1 MFFILSKLLAFLINP
16 LVIVFIC
23 FIRVLKTKDQ
33 QKKKRRFV
41 YTLVLLYF
49 FSNSFILD
57 EFMRL
62 WEYRSK
68 DYIEYD
74 QTYDYGVVLGG
85 YSWYDYRM
93 AKPQFMRSS
102 DRLWQALR
110 LLKQG
115 RIKKLLISGGS
126 GSIDMPFDKEAGHIK
141 AFLLQMGI
149 PEEKII
155 VENESKNTYEN
166 ALYTKK
172 IIDSLNT
179 GNKVLLITSAFHMRR
194 SLAIFKKQN
203 YTNVSPYT
211 TDRYSGGRKFV
222 FDHCFIPD
230 ISALGAYNLLLH
242 EVLGYAVYKAKG
254 YL

>member
-16 LVIVFIC
+16 FFIVFALLI
-23 FIRVLKTKDQ
+23 ITWRTKDERK
-33 QKKKRRFV
+33 KKKRFGLS
-41 YTLVLLYF
+41 LVMLYI
-49 FSNSFILD
+49 FSNSFLLD
-57 EFMRL
+57 ECMRL

-68 DYIEYD
+68 DYVEYD
-74 QTYDYGVVLGG
+74 QVYDYGLVLGG

-102 DRLWQALR
+102 DRLWHALR
-110 LLKQG
+110 LLNEG
-115 RIKKLLISGGS
+115 RVKKLLLSGGS
-126 GSIDMPFDKEAGHIK
+126 GSIEMPFDKEAIHIK
-141 AFLLQMGI
+141 DFLVKMGI

-155 VENESKNTYEN
+155 IENESKNTYEN
-166 ALYTKK
+166 VIFTKK

-179 GNKVLLITSAFHMRR
+179 GNKVLLITSAFHMKRAKAICEKQG
-194 SLAIFKKQN
+194 LANIAPFC
-203 YTNVSPYT
+203 

-230 ISALGAYNLLLH
+230 VGAISGFSLLFH
-242 EVLGYAVYKAKG
+242 EMMGYGVYKIKG

>member
-16 LVIVFIC
+16 LVIVFFC
-23 FIRVLKTKDQ
+23 FIRVLRTKDSQ
-33 QKKKRRFV
+33 RQKKRFV

-49 FSNSFILD
+49 FSNSFIVD

-68 DYIEYD
+68 DYVEYET
-74 QTYDYGVVLGG
+74 TYDYGIVLGG

-110 LLKQG
+110 LLQQG

-126 GSIDMPFDKEAGHIK
+126 GSLAMPFDKEAGHIRN
-141 AFLLQMGI
+141 FLLQIGI
-149 PEEKII
+149 PNEKII
-155 VENESKNTYEN
+155 IENESKNTIEN
-166 ALYTKK
+166 AIFSKK

-179 GNKVLLITSAFHMRR
+179 GHKVLLITSAFHMRR
-194 SLAIFKKQN
+194 SLAIFEKQN
-203 YTNVSPYT
+203 YTHVIPYC
-211 TDRYSGGRKFV
+211 TDRYSGERKFV
-222 FDHCFIPD
+222 FDHCFVPNIM
-230 ISALGAYNLLLH
+230 ALGAYGLLFH
-242 EVLGYAVYKAKG
+242 EVLGYGVYKAKG